1 MTQDFN
7 PTDLDR
13 KLETS
18 SERDYVKMVWD
29 IYVPHKFTKFILLKD
44 NFIELSQ
51 PHITIKNDY
60 DDDNNN
66 NNHNN
71 DNNNINFDDSND
83 DDNNVG
89 REELLCR
96 YNDISSPL
104 FRDIPPSPPLLLKR
118 PVIEKDYDNTFL
130 PPQTPTP
137 EALKID
143 FDRPITNPTDKPNN
157 IIEMVARNEK
167 QDLDKYNLHLSEQL
181 SKLFPEVEDGGG
193 GGYLGQEDDQ
203 KINKLLISELTE
215 SLPKIDKGDV
225 SKQLELFKGGQNK
238 EFEDKVKL
246 IGLSTDSIRFLEF
259 LQSDF
264 CQEIFIE
271 NKLKIHIQ
279 TGNIFFYNL
288 RTNESIYGFF
298 QQQEN
303 QSKTKINFA
312 FSFTVCYEDH
322 FDWLFHGFKGNYDVL
337 TNKNSK
343 YLFYWF
349 NDYLERLLQPIKPV
363 RHSIITDD
371 HLALEVIQNENW
383 QYFIETILTACKTNN
398 GGINNTI

>member
-18 SERDYVKMVWD
+18 SERDYVK

-288 RTNESIYGFF
+288 RTNEFIYGFF

-343 YLFYWF
+343 YLFY
-349 NDYLERLLQPIKPV
+349 
-363 RHSIITDD
+363 
-371 HLALEVIQNENW
+371 
-383 QYFIETILTACKTNN
+383 
-398 GGINNTI
+398 